1 MQLIIY
7 GIQSAITN
15 KLSYIEKLNN
25 KFHLISAI
33 KRINKDTSLQFM
45 ESEIFEFISQRIPS
59 FSLFFGDIE
68 YHNPKNS

>member
-25 KFHLISAI
+25 KFH
-33 KRINKDTSLQFM
+33 
-45 ESEIFEFISQRIPS
+45 
-59 FSLFFGDIE
+59 
-68 YHNPKNS
+68 